1 MVPYF
6 CSLERYN
13 ASAYVDM
20 SSDKALLLAGGPDVA
35 RIIEAIE
42 HLYDSEKEKRPKKKA
57 CAIMAGNMN

>member
-1 MVPYF
+1 
-6 CSLERYN
+6 
-13 ASAYVDM
+13 M